1 MTRALES
8 DQVVLQLTATDI
20 AWLAETADGSRSVD
34 LILVK
39 NAKGEAK
46 LRPPKSLEP
55 GDEIATEIKVRTEK
69 TLPSRIPVLQVIC
82 QLEGH
87 DLTPLLAEDGWDAVF
102 WTESSVEKFLYP
114 YYRSQRLWSSTM
126 DDLKAKFDSDPDA
139 VAIAHRAPSTSVIL
153 DGIAP
158 PTIAVGKVLRDKA
171 TRKPE
176 THWKPMEH
184 YLAGK

>member
-1 MTRALES
+1 MSRLLES

-34 LILVK
+34 FILVK

-46 LRPPKSLEP
+46 LRPQDKLEP
-55 GDEIATEIKVRTEK
+55 GDEVATEIKVRTEK
-69 TLPSRIPVLQVIC
+69 TLPSRIPVLQVTC
-82 QLEGH
+82 EVEGH
-87 DLTPLLAEDGWDAVF
+87 DLMPLPADQGWDAVF

-126 DDLKAKFDSDPDA
+126 DQLKARFDTDPEA
-139 VAIAHRAPSTSVIL
+139 FAIAHRAPSTAVIL
-153 DGIAP
+153 DETSP
-158 PTIAVGKVLRDKA
+158 LTIAIGKVVRDKA
-171 TRKPE
+171 TAKSAI
-176 THWKPMEH
+176 HWKPVGH